1 MILIPKFRNVIELGG
16 TLALAHFRDGELFD
30 TRFQSNLVTIVGKQW
45 IGQRMKD
52 TNRPNQMSHMALGG
66 SASPGALLIT
76 TIADTD
82 TVLTTG
88 GVYQQQGP
96 AVALTTA
103 GGTGAGATITF
114 NATFPTTVAAGCAI
128 VEAAIY
134 NTSGTP
140 GSTVAACMLCK
151 TNFQVVNK
159 GANDTIAI
167 TWTVTIQ

>member
-16 TLALAHFRDGELFD
+16 TLALAHFRDGELID
-30 TRFQSNLVTIVGKQW
+30 TRFQSNLVTVVGKQW

-52 TNRPNQMSHMALGG
+52 TGRPDQMSHMALGG
-66 SASPGALLIT
+66 STSAGALAIT
-76 TIADTD
+76 SIADTD
-82 TVLTTG
+82 STLTTG
-88 GVYQQQGP
+88 GVYGQRGP
-96 AVALTTA
+96 SVGLSTA
-103 GGTGAGATITF
+103 GGTGAGATITY
-114 NATFPTTVAAGCAI
+114 NCTFPTTVAANCAI

-140 GSTVAACMLCK
+140 GTSVTACMLCK